1 LELFSEVWNFFFRF
15 MLNSLLFLY
24 DSLGRNFALSIV
36 IFTILARL
44 LTLPTTIKQ
53 QKNSQRMQELQPE
66 VQRLQKKYKDDP
78 QRLQE
83 ELSKIG
89 YSGMMLSGCLPM
101 LIQLPIWIW
110 LYQSIVQALSNNP
123 IQLLNLS
130 KNIYSAFSH
139 LVPLNPYFLGLDL
152 ALSPQQSGNLLG
164 YTLVIL
170 VVATMW
176 LQQRMM
182 TPPSSDPQTAQMNQT
197 MQVTMPLMFGFISL
211 QFASGLALYF
221 VVSNIVGIVVQY
233 FMSGRGTLFQRE
245 PEKGGME
252 EKAAM
257 PVKTGPAETVVEKGK
272 KRGKKKKRRR

>member
-1 LELFSEVWNFFFRF
+1 MELFSVVWNFFFRI

-24 DSLGRNFALSIV
+24 DSLGRNFALSIA
-36 IFTILARL
+36 IFTILVRL

-78 QRLQE
+78 QKLQE
-83 ELSKIG
+83 ELGKIG

-110 LYQSIVQALSNNP
+110 LYQSIVQALSNSP

-139 LVPLNPYFLGLDL
+139 LVPLNPYFLGMDL

-164 YTLVIL
+164 YALVIL

-176 LQQRMM
+176 LQQKMM
-182 TPPSSDPQTAQMNQT
+182 TTPSADPQTAQMNQT
-197 MQVTMPLMFGFISL
+197 MQLTMPLMFGFISL

-233 FMSGRGTLFQRE
+233 FISGPGALFRRE
-245 PEKGGME
+245 PEKSEAGG
-252 EKAAM
+252 KAAM
-257 PVKTGPAETVVEKGK
+257 PAKTGSAETVAEKGK
-272 KRGKKKKRRR
+272 KRGKKKKSRR